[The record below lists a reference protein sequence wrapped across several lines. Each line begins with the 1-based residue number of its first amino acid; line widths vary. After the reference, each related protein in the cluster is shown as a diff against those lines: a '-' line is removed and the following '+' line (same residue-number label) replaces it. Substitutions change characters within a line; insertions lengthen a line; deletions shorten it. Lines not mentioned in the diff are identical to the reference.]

1 MEQVGDLFCD
11 QGGVAAG
18 TIEEIYLRQLKQQ
31 RPSKLTI
38 LSTRNPK

>member
-1 MEQVGDLFCD
+1 MEPGGDLFGD

-18 TIEEIYLRQLKQQ
+18 TIEGNYLRQQKQQ

-38 LSTRNPK
+38 LSTRNLK